1 MPKEKTAAKPPAQPS
16 LFDVLKP
23 YRGLIAALIIL
34 ALLSNGLN
42 LWLPILISHG
52 IDNFIR
58 SLIAH
63 LPVSSRTIIVKFSI
77 ATILIFIL
85 TYLQSILQTYASERV
100 ARDLRRDL
108 STKISAH
115 SYSFVQSVT
124 AAKLLTNLTSDIDSI
139 KNFVAQAIVNIA
151 SSVFII
157 IGASVLLIDINV
169 KLGLAVL
176 VIVPIIGG
184 TFFIVLSKVRAL
196 FLKTREI
203 IDKLNKVINESILG
217 SALIRVLNSQ
227 QPEYEKFIEANGQA
241 RNLGLQILKLF
252 AGMIPV
258 ITFSANLAVLIIL
271 VLGGK
276 FVING
281 SMTLGNYAAFS
292 SYLAILI
299 FPILIIGFM
308 SNIIAQAQA
317 SYGRV
322 SEVLNAPEGKNTGTV
337 KAPLKGEVATTGINL
352 LFGGKPTLKDVNLE
366 LKPKTKTAI
375 IGPTAAGK
383 TQLLNLLIGLTEP
396 TSGSIAYDGINIKE
410 YDEEDLHKQVGLVFQ
425 DSIIFNISLR
435 ENIAFNTEV
444 SEVALNKAIET
455 AELRD
460 FIDSL
465 PEKLNT
471 IVSER
476 GGSLSDGQKQ
486 RIMLAR
492 ALALDPK
499 ILYLDD
505 FTARVD
511 SNTEN
516 KILENISKNYPNL
529 TLLSVT
535 QKISSVEHYDQI
547 ILLME
552 GEVIGKGT
560 HEHLMGTSPEYVQIY
575 NSQQSV
581 SNFNELHTK

>member
-1 MPKEKTAAKPPAQPS
+1 
-16 LFDVLKP
+16 
-23 YRGLIAALIIL
+23 
-34 ALLSNGLN
+34 
-42 LWLPILISHG
+42 
-52 IDNFIR
+52 
-58 SLIAH
+58 
-63 LPVSSRTIIVKFSI
+63 
-77 ATILIFIL
+77 
-85 TYLQSILQTYASERV
+85 
-100 ARDLRRDL
+100 
-108 STKISAH
+108 
-115 SYSFVQSVT
+115 
-124 AAKLLTNLTSDIDSI
+124 
-139 KNFVAQAIVNIA
+139 
-151 SSVFII
+151 
-157 IGASVLLIDINV
+157 
-169 KLGLAVL
+169 
-176 VIVPIIGG
+176 
-184 TFFIVLSKVRAL
+184 
-196 FLKTREI
+196 
-203 IDKLNKVINESILG
+203 
-217 SALIRVLNSQ
+217 
-227 QPEYEKFIEANGQA
+227 
-241 RNLGLQILKLF
+241 
-252 AGMIPV
+252 
-258 ITFSANLAVLIIL
+258 
-271 VLGGK
+271 
-276 FVING
+276 
-281 SMTLGNYAAFS
+281 MTLGNYAAFS

-476 GGSLSDGQKQ
+476 GGSLSGGQKQ